1 VIARLGGWDCYGK
14 PPGPITMHRGM
25 QRFKAIHVGFHLGL
39 DLQRDVR
46 IH

>member
-1 VIARLGGWDCYGK
+1 
-14 PPGPITMHRGM
+14 ME
-25 QRFKAIHVGFHLGL
+25 RFKAIHVGFHLGL